1 MQISDVNEEGGGVEC
16 GDAGFDGAEG
26 CVFERVRCGCGIV
39 TFCLA
44 MVRAIEERLPV
55 VIERFLYS
63 LC

>member
-39 TFCLA
+39 TFLSSNGKSYRGK
-44 MVRAIEERLPV
+44 VTSS
-55 VIERFLYS
+55 Y
-63 LC
+63 